1 MVTSKVTETKES
13 KLRTRENCG
22 STALDLMRLPIFGE
36 LESISDKIGRALQ
49 ARRQSRLPH
58 PGSLALLLEARQ
70 NVCEFKQQGGG
81 GHIPSHWK
89 HTNNA
94 A

>member
-49 ARRQSRLPH
+49 ARKAELP
-58 PGSLALLLEARQ
+58 
-70 NVCEFKQQGGG
+70 
-81 GHIPSHWK
+81 PSPRVLSFV
-89 HTNNA
+89 A
-94 A
+94 